1 MQYIANSLN
10 TILQNIYLRNFI
22 FIIAGVFIG
31 YTLQPVPIWLNHLF
45 NTSHL
50 LKFIILFISGV
61 SVLYPMD
68 ENKIIITFCCSILA
82 LFLFYIFRN
91 KKTERKMQ
99 KLLNIEEENTN

>member
-1 MQYIANSLN
+1 
-10 TILQNIYLRNFI
+10 
-22 FIIAGVFIG
+22 
-31 YTLQPVPIWLNHLF
+31 
-45 NTSHL
+45 
-50 LKFIILFISGV
+50 
-61 SVLYPMD
+61 MD